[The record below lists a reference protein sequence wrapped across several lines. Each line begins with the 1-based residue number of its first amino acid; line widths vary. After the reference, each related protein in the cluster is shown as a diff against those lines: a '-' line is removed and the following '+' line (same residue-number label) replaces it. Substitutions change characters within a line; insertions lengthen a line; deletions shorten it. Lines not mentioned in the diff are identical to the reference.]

1 MAKRKKKTTARKAT
15 PRKGAARRGKRA
27 SSARGRKGAVDLI
40 ISKSRT
46 KATAG
51 INVSGEFYQALDD
64 AVRQLITNAERRA
77 VDNGRKTLRPYD
89 L

>member
-1 MAKRKKKTTARKAT
+1 MAKRKAKKKTARKPARKAT
-15 PRKGAARRGKRA
+15 KRA
-27 SSARGRKGAVDLI
+27 KGRKRGPVEMI

-46 KATAG
+46 KNAAG
-51 INVSGEFYQALDD
+51 INVSGDFYGALDG
-64 AVRQLITNAERRA
+64 AVRNLISEAEKRA

>member
-1 MAKRKKKTTARKAT
+1 MVRKKKKTTARKTA
-15 PRKGAARRGKRA
+15 RKTTRRAK
-27 SSARGRKGAVDLI
+27 KTKAVDMI

-51 INVSGEFYQALDD
+51 INVSGEFYGALDG
-64 AVRQLITNAERRA
+64 AVRELIANAERRA

>member
-1 MAKRKKKTTARKAT
+1 M
-15 PRKGAARRGKRA
+15 
-27 SSARGRKGAVDLI
+27 I

-51 INVSGEFYQALDD
+51 INVSGDFYGALDG
-64 AVRQLITNAERRA
+64 AVRALIKSAEKRA
-77 VDNGRKTLRPYD
+77 IDNGRKTLRPYD